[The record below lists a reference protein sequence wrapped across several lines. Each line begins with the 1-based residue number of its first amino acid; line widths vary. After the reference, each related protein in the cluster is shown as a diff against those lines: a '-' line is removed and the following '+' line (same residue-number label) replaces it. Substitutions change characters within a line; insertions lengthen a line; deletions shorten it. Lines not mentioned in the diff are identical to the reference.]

1 MHLSLKSLF
10 EIIAVIIFA
19 AVVVNTGI
27 AIVVSSVVVNLVIV
41 FVVFI
46 LAVIVLVLVILD
58 TSHLKRKN
66 NDLFLLSTKVF
77 V

>member
-19 AVVVNTGI
+19 AVVVKTGI
-27 AIVVSSVVVNLVIV
+27 AIVADVVSTVVVNLVIV

-46 LAVIVLVLVILD
+46 LAVNVLILVILD
-58 TSHLKRKN
+58 TSHLK
-66 NDLFLLSTKVF
+66 TKK
-77 V
+77 